1 MTADEIIAMARLT
14 TMVDSG
20 EISDAQML
28 TFINAGIYD
37 VCMRDNWEFLQAN
50 TTFTTVAAQAAYDS
64 TDWVS
69 GEELQE
75 VLFLTITGKK
85 RPLYPISYPQAMARW
100 GDDAP
105 DGEPDYWYL
114 FQEELV
120 LVPTPES
127 AQVVKLTYVRP
138 PAELTDGADEPP
150 WLTTYHG
157 ILVDYVE
164 MRIWMQQEDFQKAA
178 AAAGRYN
185 DRLDTMRRAY
195 QSRVNVGPWAV
206 GANRSPYSGV
216 NDPYRDDW
224 SYTN

>member
-1 MTADEIIAMARLT
+1 MTVDEIIAAARLA

-20 EISDAQML
+20 EVSDAQML
-28 TFINAGIYD
+28 TLINAGLYD
-37 VCMRDNWEFLQAN
+37 VCMRDNWEFLQSN
-50 TTFTTVAAQAAYDS
+50 TTFSTVAAQAAYDS
-64 TDWVS
+64 TDWAS

-75 VLFLTITGKK
+75 VLFLVITDKK
-85 RPLYPISYPQAMARW
+85 RPLYPISYSQAMARW

-105 DGEPDYWYL
+105 DGEPDFFYM

-127 AQVVKLTYVRP
+127 VHVVKLYYVSAP
-138 PAELTDGADEPP
+138 SELTAGSDEPP

-164 MRIWMQQEDFQKAA
+164 MRLWMQQEDFQKAA

-195 QSRVNVGPWAV
+195 AGRVNVAPWAI
-206 GANRSPYSGV
+206 GSNRSPYSGV

-224 SYTN
+224 SYGN